1 MSEKKAI
8 LYLDNTFTFGGAIN
22 SLCYLI
28 KALDKEKFDPVLV
41 TGQPVEYLEANF
53 AGTKWYHY
61 VPKLPWINNRFYK
74 KIAALPPFRIG
85 TLSKV
90 LNLARFFYWLLF
102 VTLPEAFRYYRI
114 GKKHRI
120 ALIHLNN
127 IIGSQFAGIIAAKL
141 LGIPCVAHLR
151 DFEEIHPITRFYA
164 RLVDHH
170 VAISGAIEEN
180 LLRLGVPGERVSVV
194 HDALDLEEFN
204 TSVACE
210 YLFEEF
216 GVTPAQPRYGIFGR
230 IVDWKGIREFLLAAR
245 TIADQ
250 VPEALG
256 FVVGGPSDGDE
267 AFYREMLDLAG
278 QLGLRGK
285 VVFTGYR
292 KDIPALMKFMDVVVH
307 ASNSP
312 EPFGMVV
319 IEGMAMGKPVVAT
332 RAGGPLDIV
341 EDGKTGFLVPVGE
354 SEPLAGAVI
363 RLLLEPGLRD
373 GMGRAG
379 RERVEGMFDNK
390 LYAERVQAIYEIFA
404 HRGGR

>member
-1 MSEKKAI
+1 MSEKTAI

-28 KALDKEKFDPVLV
+28 RALDKEKFEPVLV

-74 KIAALPPFRIG
+74 KIASLPPFRISV
-85 TLSKV
+85 LSKV

-102 VTLPEAFRYYRI
+102 VTLPEACRYYQI
-114 GKKHRI
+114 GKRHRVG
-120 ALIHLNN
+120 LVHLNN
-127 IIGSQFAGIIAAKL
+127 IIGSQLAGIIAAKL
-141 LGIPCVAHLR
+141 LRVPCVAHLR

-170 VAISGAIEEN
+170 VAISGAIKEN
-180 LLRLGVPGERVSVV
+180 LLGLGVPEEKISVV

-216 GVTPAQPRYGIFGR
+216 GVVPAQPRYGIFGR

-245 TIADQ
+245 SIAGQ
-250 VPEALG
+250 VPEAMG
-256 FVVGGPSDGDE
+256 FIVGGRSDGDE
-267 AFYREMLDLAG
+267 AFYREMLALAG
-278 QLGLRGK
+278 SLGLRDK

-341 EDGKTGFLVPVGE
+341 EDGETGFLVPVGE
-354 SEPLAGAVI
+354 AEPLAKGVI
-363 RLLLEPGLRD
+363 RLLREPGLRA
-373 GMGRAG
+373 GMGKAG
-379 RERVEGMFDNK
+379 RERVESFFSNTC
-390 LYAERVQAIYEIFA
+390 YAEKIAEIYESLQ
-404 HRGGR
+404 R

>member
-1 MSEKKAI
+1 MSEKTAI

-28 KALDKEKFDPVLV
+28 RALDKEKYEPVLV

-53 AGTKWYHY
+53 AGTIWYHY
-61 VPKLPWINNRFYK
+61 VPKLPWINNRVYK
-74 KIAALPPFRIG
+74 KIASLPPFRISV
-85 TLSKV
+85 LSKS
-90 LNLARFFYWLLF
+90 LNLARFFYWMLF
-102 VTLPEAFRYYRI
+102 VTLPEACRYYRL
-114 GKKHRI
+114 GKRHHVK
-120 ALIHLNN
+120 LIHLNN
-127 IIGSQFAGIIAAKL
+127 IVGSQFAGIIAAKIL
-141 LGIPCVAHLR
+141 RVPCVAHLR

-164 RLVDHH
+164 RLVDYH
-170 VAISGAIEEN
+170 VAISGAIKEN
-180 LLRLGVPGERVSVV
+180 LLGLGVPEEKISVV

-216 GVTPAQPRYGIFGR
+216 RVNPEQPRYGIFGR
-230 IVDWKGIREFLLAAR
+230 VVDWKGIREFLLAAC
-245 TIADQ
+245 TIDDQ

-256 FVVGGPSDGDE
+256 FVIGGPSDGDE
-267 AFYREMLDLAG
+267 AFYREMLALAES
-278 QLGLRGK
+278 LGLRDK

-341 EDGKTGFLVPVGE
+341 EDGKTGFLVPVGDA
-354 SEPLAGAVI
+354 EPLAGAVI
-363 RLLLEPGLRD
+363 SLLREPGLSD
-373 GMGRAG
+373 EMGRAG
-379 RERVEGMFDNK
+379 RERVERMFDNK
-390 LYAERVQAIYEIFA
+390 LYAEKVQAIYETFA
-404 HRGGR
+404 HRGGK